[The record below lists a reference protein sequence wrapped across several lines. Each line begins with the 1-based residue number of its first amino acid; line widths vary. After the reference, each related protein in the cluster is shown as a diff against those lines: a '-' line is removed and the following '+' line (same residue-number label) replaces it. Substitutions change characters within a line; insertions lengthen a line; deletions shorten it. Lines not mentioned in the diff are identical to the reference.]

1 MEITTVIAVTVALLI
16 AWAIFLG
23 LYYRKLEDQ
32 NKSLKDKEDY
42 IMIGATGVI
51 LIVAWPI
58 ALVMVIVGG
67 IMYGIA
73 MLTKK
78 ITGRRN
84 GFSTRGQVRR
94 GFGLL

>member
-1 MEITTVIAVTVALLI
+1 MEITTAIAVTVALLI

-23 LYYRKLEDQ
+23 LYYQKLEDQ

-42 IMIGATGVI
+42 IMIGATGAI

-58 ALVMVIVGG
+58 TLMMAIIGG

-73 MLTKK
+73 MLTRK
-78 ITGRRN
+78 IARRRN
-84 GFSTRGQVRR
+84 GFSTRG
-94 GFGLL
+94 

>member
-1 MEITTVIAVTVALLI
+1 MEITTAIAVTVALLI

-23 LYYRKLEDQ
+23 WFYHKLEDQ

-42 IMIGATGVI
+42 IMIGATGAI

-58 ALVMVIVGG
+58 TLMMAIVGG

-73 MLTKK
+73 MLARK
-78 ITGRRN
+78 ITRRRS
-84 GFSTRGQVRR
+84 GFSTRG
-94 GFGLL
+94 

>member
-1 MEITTVIAVTVALLI
+1 METSILTSVTVALLI

-23 LYYRKLEDQ
+23 WYYQKLEDQ

-58 ALVMVIVGG
+58 ALVMAIVGG
-67 IMYGIA
+67 VIHCIA
-73 MLTKK
+73 MLTRK
-78 ITGRRN
+78 ITRRKK
-84 GFSTRGQVRR
+84 
-94 GFGLL
+94 